1 MLRLAGC
8 ALVSLFATAA
18 GGQGAPPSPRAAA
31 AVPDTAQG
39 DAVKVFLDCQSR
51 FCDRDF
57 FVVETP
63 FVNWMRDRMDADVLL
78 LVTTLRTGA
87 GGQELTTTFIGQR
100 RFAGRS
106 DTLVT
111 TTLPNDADD
120 VGRRE
125 LLRVFRLG
133 LTPYVA
139 RTTLG
144 RRIDVAFQAPKG
156 ARVGAV
162 ADPKNTRDLRLLW
175 REPLGPPDHRQG
187 QPGVQLQRRPA
198 AAALHDFDGRVHQ

>member
-1 MLRLAGC
+1 M
-8 ALVSLFATAA
+8 
-18 GGQGAPPSPRAAA
+18 APLPPRAAA
-31 AVPDTAQG
+31 PDTAQG

-125 LLRVFRLG
+125 LLRIFRLG

-139 RTTLG
+139 APRSADGSMWRFRHPRERAWVPWPTRRTRAIRGTSG
-144 RRIDVAFQAPKG
+144 CTAWA
-156 ARVGAV
+156 
-162 ADPKNTRDLRLLW
+162 
-175 REPLGPPDHRQG
+175 
-187 QPGVQLQRRPA
+187 
-198 AAALHDFDGRVHQ
+198 